1 MIADRSKTSAMA
13 LLAVA
18 FFLSGCGI
26 AASYR
31 PADRMTIRD
40 VDGGSAYRK
49 RVGVVALANT
59 TIFTSDQIAVPFTES
74 FLASMTAAGGDAIWV
89 LPGDGD
95 APPFLSDPP
104 RVAIG
109 EMDVFT
115 LSALARQT
123 GMNAVVTPVLMDIRV
138 RSRNTGFWFFKAV
151 THSLQI
157 QTAAALY
164 DAITGARLDLEIL
177 TDEVEI
183 DEQDAQIIRNGRE
196 VPVDELIEMAEKM
209 GQKLGARMGDAV
221 DESKWY
227 GSVVS
232 VENGGS
238 VISAGSAV
246 GIAVADRFAV
256 LGVSG
261 VITGLDNQRFS
272 VPGTKIG
279 EFTITRVDDRSAFG
293 MPVSGDPPPVG
304 SIVVPMD

>member
-1 MIADRSKTSAMA
+1 MVDAGRKTTAAA
-13 LLAVA
+13 LLALA
-18 FFLSGCGI
+18 FLLSGCGI

-31 PADRMTIRD
+31 PADRMTVRD
-40 VDGGSAYRK
+40 ADGGSAYRK
-49 RVGVVALANT
+49 RVGVIALANT
-59 TIFTSDQIAVPFTES
+59 TIFTSDQIAVPFMES
-74 FLASMTAAGGDAIWV
+74 FLASMTDAGGDVIWV
-89 LPGDGD
+89 LPGDSD

-104 RVAIG
+104 RVATG
-109 EMDVFT
+109 EMEVFT

-123 GMNAVVTPVLMDIRV
+123 GMNAVASPVLMDIRV

-183 DEQDAQIIRNGRE
+183 DQQDAQFVRNGQE
-196 VPVDELIEMAEKM
+196 IPADELVEMAEKM
-209 GQKLGARMGDAV
+209 GQKLGARMGDAIN
-221 DESKWY
+221 ESKWF

-232 VENGGS
+232 VEDDGC
-238 VISAGSAV
+238 VIPTGRAA
-246 GIAVADRFAV
+246 GIAVGDRFAV
-256 LGVSG
+256 FSVSG

-279 EFTITRVDDRSAFG
+279 ELTITRVDDRSAVG
-293 MPVSGDPPPVG
+293 MPLSGEPPPVG
-304 SIVVPMD
+304 SIVVPLD